1 MVITLKTNSATHMEK
16 RGERPLVD
24 SPVSGLISMVNSLL
38 WPLVVEVVVM
48 EYGSTVPRGQ
58 SLRVLQLSLCRVVG
72 RGFPARRLGDAPCPP
87 NQSTVEKPRPL
98 TLSFSTVH
106 CVSYDTRSQREL
118 ALVYS
123 YIRHQILLRRH
134 VSRTRMYLLY
144 EWYLAIGG
152 QIERN
157 L

>member
-58 SLRVLQLSLCRVVG
+58 SLRVLQLSRVRLCRVVG
-72 RGFPARRLGDAPCPP
+72 RGFPARSSEMHLRQT
-87 NQSTVEKPRPL
+87 NRPL
-98 TLSFSTVH
+98 
-106 CVSYDTRSQREL
+106 RSP
-118 ALVYS
+118 VP
-123 YIRHQILLRRH
+123 
-134 VSRTRMYLLY
+134 
-144 EWYLAIGG
+144 
-152 QIERN
+152 
-157 L
+157 

>member
-58 SLRVLQLSLCRVVG
+58 SLRVLQLSRVRLCRG
-72 RGFPARRLGDAPCPP
+72 SWLSCAELGDAPPP

-118 ALVYS
+118 VYHTRT
-123 YIRHQILLRRH
+123 YGTKYYLGGMYPGLECIYCMNGTLLSGVR
-134 VSRTRMYLLY
+134 
-144 EWYLAIGG
+144 
-152 QIERN
+152 
-157 L
+157 